1 MFVYDTTRDSDGGA
15 WRKQT
20 TRASWYNETLN
31 TATRGV
37 RQDFPSR
44 ALIVSRATNG
54 NSLTIYDLDDPTCPM
69 WMVFPGTGCV
79 GISATQYAASLAA
92 LNGQLYYGCVSSGCL
107 GLLDFISEIGWSHG
121 QNATVDYVSLKNGI
135 ANRATAASTTAVTW
149 ASTGLAN
156 NTVNDIAATVLPLT
170 PLNPLRA
177 GLPNPTIAVATA
189 GGVSVIRA
197 DGVVVNS
204 SATGIFTSVAFLPD
218 YSLAS
223 QQSSPELD
231 IAAPGSYLVAS
242 WSTFSKTYYQTA
254 SISDIRAP
262 MRAAGKMI
270 SMKANNIGLGLI
282 MPNGIDVGAIASRH
296 MAALISPSYNTGYM
310 PGAIKAAFA
319 ESSADVSSL
328 VAATPFSDAFTYAN
342 TAALQAAWT
351 CSAAVGGSSVTS
363 AGSGAVMT
371 TDGANAMTMQWPSSF
386 ATIVGRAY
394 KIAINCSNTGAQYL
408 RVWVGTSLGGNG
420 LLQSLIPAVAASTQV
435 FTFVAT
441 STTTYFEFVRDA
453 GAGVATITNLS
464 VQLIAADR
472 SVAGNHAVVNG
483 TVTRA
488 AVASG
493 ADMAAYGGFSVNNY
507 LEGAAGAIDLAL
519 GDFAFMAWV
528 YPTHG
533 YDMAILMRGY
543 YTASAWSGAAELLWL
558 SGGTALDF
566 TMTTNGWTTYD
577 SSIATN
583 SVVGNTWNFIVG
595 IRRGNT
601 IEIYVNGLKSGSVA
615 MSSATGSHTN
625 ANATLRVGVQHDGN
639 KYVAGNVALP
649 RVSAFAPTPDQIAAI
664 YAAELP
670 LFQPNAK
677 CLLSGASV
685 QALAYDPDTNQ
696 LAVANSTAGTD
707 IFSGLQRVATQAS
720 TASTNLLPSAQLP
733 ASWTFTR
740 AVLASLPSGV
750 SASAWPGGVGWT
762 LVEDSTA
769 SATHTTA
776 PLASQTLA
784 NATGYAVGVPLQ
796 AGGRGYAKITLSGA
810 VAASCFVNLATGVVS
825 NATNCAGLSPVA
837 LGGGFEVGL
846 SFTSSSAA
854 ALQITIGAATGTAT
868 GNDSY
873 TGTGIAAL
881 YFGKPQINLG
891 STLATY
897 VDGMSNSNNH
907 KSVAFAGGDLLIGT
921 AAGVDEFMASAAGL
935 RETAKRRGTFT
946 PYDPTK
952 AVFYG
957 SSTSATAFN
966 LAAWL
971 APEGK
976 AYIVNIDVLGVQ
988 YGGTMTERD
997 MFVIEGDAYR
1007 NIGGNAA
1014 TDATTRAIKQVTGT
1028 TAATLGSDTTNQ
1040 LTTLSITGKASTT
1053 MQWAAYVWLQDAG
1066 LQQAA

>member
-1 MFVYDTTRDSDGGA
+1 MLAGTSLY
-15 WRKQT
+15 
-20 TRASWYNETLN
+20 RATLN
-31 TATRGV
+31 TTTRGI
-37 RQDFPSR
+37 RQDYPSKVCLQ
-44 ALIVSRATNG
+44 ATATLLIAM
-54 NSLTIYDLDDPTCPM
+54 DHDDPTSPM
-69 WMVFPGTGCV
+69 WATWVTAGLTCVQAMNGWIVYGGTGGLYIIDLILDTV
-79 GISATQYAASLAA
+79 WQRTASA
-92 LNGQLYYGCVSSGCL
+92 LNVCTNQTPANYNQSTATWAQVSTAG
-107 GLLDFISEIGWSHG
+107 
-121 QNATVDYVSLKNGI
+121 AI
-135 ANRATAASTTAVTW
+135 ANA
-149 ASTGLAN
+149 
-156 NTVNDIAATVLPLT
+156 TVNDIAATVLPLT

-189 GGVSVIRA
+189 GGASVIRA

-204 SATGIFTSVAFLPD
+204 SATAIFVSTAFDNKGFL
-218 YSLAS
+218 YSLSGAVLDVAYQGAYLAAS
-223 QQSSPELD
+223 FATQALARFT
-231 IAAPGSYLVAS
+231 IAQLGVVV
-242 WSTFSKTYYQTA
+242 
-254 SISDIRAP
+254 
-262 MRAAGKMI
+262 
-270 SMKANNIGLGLI
+270 GLI
-282 MPNGIDVGAIASRH
+282 AKVRVISGGVAVAGSTSLARIYLDPTNPANS
-296 MAALISPSYNTGYM
+296 LISVKTPAYETGFQ
-310 PGAIKAAFA
+310 PGAQGAIKAAFA

-328 VAATPFSDAFTYAN
+328 VASGELINDGSFASGLTNWDTTLSTGTATPT
-342 TAALQAAWT
+342 
-351 CSAAVGGSSVTS
+351 VS
-363 AGSGAVMT
+363 AGVCSLPRPDSSNIAFITQSFTTVVGQWYRVSG
-371 TDGANAMTMQWPSSF
+371 
-386 ATIVGRAY
+386 TIGG
-394 KIAINCSNTGAQYL
+394 TGSLYF
-408 RVWVGTSLGGNG
+408 RVGTSKAGTQIGIFSNIVGGVG
-420 LLQSLIPAVAASTQV
+420 VAVFQA
-435 FTFVAT
+435 
-441 STTTYFEFVRDA
+441 TTTTTWIA
-453 GAGVATITNLS
+453 CSSSANGATPTITGLS
-464 VQLIAADR
+464 TKLAVADR
-472 SVAGNHAVVNG
+472 SVSANHAIVNG
-483 TVTRA
+483 TVTRT
-488 AVASG
+488 AVATG
-493 ADMAAYGGFSVNNY
+493 ADMAAYGGFSASNY

-528 YPTHG
+528 YPTSG

-543 YTASAWSGAAELLWL
+543 YTASAWSGAAERLWL
-558 SGGTALDF
+558 SGGTALKFD
-566 TMTTNGWTTYD
+566 MTTNGWTTND
-577 SSIATN
+577 GSIATN
-583 SVVGNTWNFIVG
+583 SVVANTWNFIVG

-625 ANATLRVGVQHDGN
+625 ANATLRVGVQHDSTR
-639 KYVAGNVALP
+639 YVVGNVALP